1 MCGFAMQLARAIK
14 FATFAN
20 MVCKSLSCGP
30 LLEKCSQEKKHYK
43 EYMGLQCNLQ
53 GPQKKATFAKMAW
66 GWNALGTILEMLGPE
81 KMLVS
86 NMLVF
91 HGAVKVNNFCNFS

>member
-1 MCGFAMQLARAIK
+1 MQPR
-14 FATFAN
+14 
-20 MVCKSLSCGP
+20 
-30 LLEKCSQEKKHYK
+30 EKHYK
-43 EYMGLQCNLQ
+43 EYIGLQCNLQ

-86 NMLVF
+86 NMLF
-91 HGAVKVNNFCNFS
+91 FSWRCQGEQLLQLFLK